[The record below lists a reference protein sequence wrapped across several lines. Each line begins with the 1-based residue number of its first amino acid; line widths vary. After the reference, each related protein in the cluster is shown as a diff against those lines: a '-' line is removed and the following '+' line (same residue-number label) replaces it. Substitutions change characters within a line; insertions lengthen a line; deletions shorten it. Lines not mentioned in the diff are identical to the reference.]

1 MTGSTPDAFAALLA
15 RGESVD
21 VPGCYDALSA
31 RLVQEAGFGAVYIGS
46 YATAATRAL
55 PDVGLLTMLELAR
68 HAEAVVAA
76 VGIPV
81 IADAEDG
88 FVDAANIWRTV
99 RSFEQTGVSAVHLE
113 DHAGGGGKHTELGR
127 GLIPLDT
134 MLGRLT
140 AAVDARRDPG
150 LRTIARTD
158 AIWATG
164 DLDEAV
170 CRMQAFAEVGADLV
184 MPTGITPEQL
194 RAVRQDVSS
203 PVVVVDA
210 EESGVPRDFSG
221 AADLV
226 LHYGFCLFA
235 AVRSVRGAL
244 AQLSDRRDPQS
255 MAAGQEPPSRGPP
268 RLRRVREPCPPVRP
282 RAGDRAVRSP
292 YVASGR
298 AGASGSRPRSWKT
311 CLATKTAF
319 RAFGKPQ

>member
-15 RGESVD
+15 RGETVD
-21 VPGCYDALSA
+21 VPGCYDAVSA

-46 YATAATRAL
+46 YATAARRAL

-76 VGIPV
+76 VDIPV

-113 DHAGGGGKHTELGR
+113 DHAGGKHTELGR
-127 GLIPLDT
+127 GLVPLDT
-134 MLGRLT
+134 MLGRLA

-150 LRTIARTD
+150 LRIIARTD

-170 CRMQAFAEVGADLV
+170 RRMQAFADVGADLV

-194 RAVRQDVSS
+194 RAVRPDVSS

-255 MAAGQEPPSRGPP
+255 MAAGQEPPSRLEARLGYDGFASRARRYGAGPAT
-268 RLRRVREPCPPVRP
+268 EP
-282 RAGDRAVRSP
+282 
-292 YVASGR
+292 
-298 AGASGSRPRSWKT
+298 
-311 CLATKTAF
+311 
-319 RAFGKPQ
+319 